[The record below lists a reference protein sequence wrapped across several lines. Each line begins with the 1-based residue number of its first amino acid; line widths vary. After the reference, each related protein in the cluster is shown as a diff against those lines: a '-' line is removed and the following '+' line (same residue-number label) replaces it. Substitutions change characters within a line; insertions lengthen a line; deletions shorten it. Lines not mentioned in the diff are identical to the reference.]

1 MTMSMIQFAA
11 GRKNIGG
18 SGRFLEQRYWDLQL
32 FAYPTLD
39 LHLPQMPVE
48 AWMGHSTGRL
58 ETNHRGAHEGE
69 NQWTRW
75 TGLASR
81 VLFHYPWLNPSS
93 CAKFQVGTK

>member
-39 LHLPQMPVE
+39 LHLLGDWKQITEGLMK
-48 AWMGHSTGRL
+48 ARTHGLDGLDWLRGFCSTI
-58 ETNHRGAHEGE
+58 RG
-69 NQWTRW
+69 
-75 TGLASR
+75 
-81 VLFHYPWLNPSS
+81 
-93 CAKFQVGTK
+93 